1 MKTENKFF
9 DGFIV
14 GLSLGISITIMI
26 LLFSCSKPDTVCYE
40 CWSSTGIHEI
50 FDNTTPE
57 TMQHTIDWWA
67 ENGIELKCKQI
78 AP

>member
-1 MKTENKFF
+1 MNTRKYIRFWIAVVIFSAIISLMGCQK
-9 DGFIV
+9 DG
-14 GLSLGISITIMI
+14 
-26 LLFSCSKPDTVCYE
+26 TVCYE

-57 TMQHTIDWWA
+57 TMQHTVEFWA

>member
-1 MKTENKFF
+1 MNEKRYIRFWIAVVIF
-9 DGFIV
+9 SVI
-14 GLSLGISITIMI
+14 ISI
-26 LLFSCSKPDTVCYE
+26 LSCEKEMVCYE

-67 ENGIELKCKQI
+67 ENGIVLECKEI
-78 AP
+78 AR

>member
-1 MKTENKFF
+1 MTHAKRY
-9 DGFIV
+9 
-14 GLSLGISITIMI
+14 
-26 LLFSCSKPDTVCYE
+26 LLFWIVFLILSVFMAVSCQKDEPVCYE

-67 ENGIELKCKQI
+67 ENGIVLECKEI
-78 AP
+78 AR

>member
-1 MKTENKFF
+1 MKANEKRYLAFW
-9 DGFIV
+9 IAV
-14 GLSLGISITIMI
+14 VILGVFMAV
-26 LLFSCSKPDTVCYE
+26 SCTKPDSVCYE

-67 ENGIELKCKQI
+67 ENGIELKCKEI
-78 AP
+78 AR

>member
-1 MKTENKFF
+1 MEFNNMKMKIY
-9 DGFIV
+9 IV
-14 GLSLGISITIMI
+14 FSALLLSV
-26 LLFSCSKPDTVCYE
+26 SCSKPDSVCYE

-67 ENGIELKCKQI
+67 ENGIVLECKEI
-78 AP
+78 AR